1 MHSLGGILLGLINI
15 CIVVAILVLIGYIIV
30 WLFSWLGFAIP
41 PQVQK
46 IYMVIVALIAL
57 YMIVQL
63 LLGVP
68 GLRIIGSNSFALGYG

>member
-1 MHSLGGILLGLINI
+1 MHGLGGILLGLINI

-68 GLRIIGSNSFALGYG
+68 GLRIIGSNSFVLGYG